1 MGTLRL
7 VIGILILVIGIG
19 FLFWVF
25 VFTNFTEY
33 PSVLVSTLGLGIIM
47 IAVGALLISKYDA
60 DKKDEGKEKS
70 KNS

>member
-19 FLFWVF
+19 LLFWVF
-25 VFTNFTEY
+25 VFTTFTEY

-47 IAVGALLISKYDA
+47 LAIGAVLIKKYDR
-60 DKKDEGKEKS
+60 DKEKS
-70 KNS
+70 ENS

>member
-19 FLFWVF
+19 FLFWGF
-25 VFTNFTEY
+25 VFTAFTEY
-33 PSVLVSTLGLGIIM
+33 PSELVSTLGLGIIM
-47 IAVGALLISKYDA
+47 LAVGAVLIKKYDR
-60 DKKDEGKEKS
+60 DKEKS

>member
-19 FLFWVF
+19 FLFCVF

-60 DKKDEGKEKS
+60 DKKDESNEKS

>member
-19 FLFWVF
+19 LLFWVF
-25 VFTNFTEY
+25 VFTTFTEY

-47 IAVGALLISKYDA
+47 LAIGAVLIKKYDR
-60 DKKDEGKEKS
+60 DKEKS